1 MMNPLD
7 LDLSTTRLL
16 VESPKDSSKAIHRR
30 NSLSPKTLRGGLYFH
45 HRFKS
50 DHPEY
55 PLVTVITAEK
65 DAETKIEDTIHSVLH
80 QDYPNIEYII
90 VDGNSSEKTIELI
103 RKYEDYVDLWIS
115 ETDTGFY
122 NAINKGILLAEGE
135 YIHVL
140 NADDLYL
147 DNKTVSRFVRA
158 FQKTQSDLVY
168 CDTLI
173 FDREQGGGW
182 IRYSQLTR
190 FHLANGGFAQQAFFY
205 RKTLF
210 DRIGLFDE
218 SFRIAG
224 DYEFLMRAVL
234 QNNVR
239 KYYLS
244 GPQIIFARGGISA
257 KPHNE
262 RMKALAP
269 YYSRWELW
277 LFTRIWFRMCFNSV
291 DYFYRIGRFEW
302 FIRKI
307 FHLWTT

>member
-1 MMNPLD
+1 MNPLSQD
-7 LDLSTTRLL
+7 FSTTRLL
-16 VESPKDSSKAIHRR
+16 AETPKGSDEVLSRR

-45 HRFKS
+45 QRFKT

-55 PLVTVITAEK
+55 PLVTVITVEK
-65 DAETKIEDTIHSVLH
+65 NAETKLEDTIQSVLD
-80 QDYPNIEYII
+80 QDYPNIEYMI
-90 VDGNSSEKTIELI
+90 VDGDSSEKTINLI

-115 ETDTGFY
+115 EPDTGFY
-122 NAINKGILLAEGE
+122 NAMNKGVLLAAGE
-135 YIHVL
+135 FIHVL

-147 DNKTVSRFVRA
+147 DKKTVSRFVRA
-158 FQKTQSDLVY
+158 FQKTHSDLVY

-173 FDREQGGGW
+173 LDRELGGGW

-210 DRIGLFDE
+210 ERIGLFDE

-234 QNNVR
+234 QHNVP
-239 KYYLS
+239 KFYLN
-244 GPQIIFARGGISA
+244 GPLIIFARGGITA
-257 KPHNE
+257 KPHDE
-262 RMKALAP
+262 RLKALSR

-277 LFTRIWFRMCFNSV
+277 LFTRKWFRMWFNSV

-302 FIRKI
+302 FVRKL